1 MQDALSVH
9 RIFGVTHGDAEISA
23 NGEAVRLEP
32 GALAFVPRH
41 IECRITARREDTTIV
56 ACCIGGHLPLD
67 TAALFAALKTTKRKR
82 RCRIPTLTP
91 HSGITE
97 CLRGIETLREL
108 ARSKEWC
115 ELKLRELI
123 LVAGLCRGK
132 GELAAFFEPVLQPR
146 DNFEEFVRANYRQAE
161 SVEHL
166 ARLAGMGL
174 STFKRRFSEVFD
186 DSVHQWMMKQKA
198 ELIRLEIQSGNQDI
212 QDLMARF
219 GFHFHAHFNRFCHTY
234 LGAAPSKLMH
244 G

>member
-1 MQDALSVH
+1 MQDTLPFH
-9 RIFGVTHGDAEISA
+9 RIFGVAQGDAEVMTD
-23 NGEAVRLEP
+23 GETAWLEP

-41 IECRITARREDTTIV
+41 TECRITACHRDTTIV
-56 ACCIGGHLPLD
+56 ACCIEGHLPFD
-67 TAALFAALKTTKRKR
+67 TAALFTVLKTTKRR
-82 RCRIPTLTP
+82 VIRRIPTLAP

-97 CLRGIETLREL
+97 CLRGIEVLREL
-108 ARSKEWC
+108 AQSKEWC

-132 GELAAFFEPVLQPR
+132 RELAAFFQPVLQPR
-146 DNFEEFVRANYRQAE
+146 DNFEEFVRTNYRQAE

-198 ELIRLEIQSGNQDI
+198 ELIRQEIQSGNRDI